1 MYLTAGEMPV
11 IDPIARSE
19 QRGQQAVGMVDVAV
33 EATQRIGGRADG
45 EVHRGALALGVRFNH
60 ICLEFSV

>member
-1 MYLTAGEMPV
+1 MPV

-45 EVHRGALALGVRFNH
+45 EVHRGKFALGVGADYHN
-60 ICLEFSV
+60 